1 MPFQIIQS
9 EHDPSIRYALWVGDF
24 DETSVAEIRTSG
36 CNGLRLSRPVYT
48 RRVNLDPLTTLT
60 ELRGLNLY
68 GIDRI
73 KKLDFLRGMDSL
85 EEFATDSRIP
95 AGSPLSD
102 LIRLRR
108 VFGKWSPKLPKA
120 DRWPQIEYLNLSSVR
135 DLQDLADHP
144 VETLRRLQVSF
155 SPSLTRLDF
164 ARLRNLERVEFHDCP
179 NIETFDPLADLEFA
193 KSISL
198 SRCRTFVGF
207 PRLGSHVDTVLVEN
221 CGRIERLGSDPDSLL
236 PPRLLLIGC
245 EIGELALSQIKSNL
259 DRFEKLVLPPE
270 YKRVLGV

>member
-1 MPFQIIQS
+1 MPFQIVQS

-24 DETSVAEIRTSG
+24 DETSVAEIGTSG

-48 RRVNLDPLTTLT
+48 KRVNLDPLATLT
-60 ELRGLNLY
+60 RLRGLNLY

-73 KKLDFLRGMDSL
+73 DNLYFLRGMNSL
-85 EEFATDSRIP
+85 EKFATDSRIP

-102 LIRLRR
+102 LIGLRR
-108 VFGKWSPKLPKA
+108 IFGKWSPTLPKA

-144 VETLRRLQVSF
+144 VETLTRLQVSF
-155 SPSLTRLDF
+155 SPSLARLDF
-164 ARLRNLERVEFHDCP
+164 GRLRNLEHVEFHYCP
-179 NIETFDPLADLEFA
+179 NIESFNPMTDLEFA
-193 KSISL
+193 KTISL

-207 PRLGSHVDTVLVEN
+207 PRLGSNLNTILVEN

-236 PPRLLLIGC
+236 PPRLFLIGC
-245 EIGELALSQIKSNL
+245 EIGELALSQIKNNL
-259 DRFEKLVLPPE
+259 DRFEKLVLPPK
-270 YKRVLGV
+270 YRRVLGV